1 MKKAISLFLALIMC
15 LSLCACG
22 GTKAET
28 EAPKTDTPTSV
39 DTIDFTVDDGRLVYS
54 GIEIPNSGLT
64 SKTDLLL
71 VEFEYTNLKS
81 EPQHC
86 DGDFNIQF
94 FQNSVETDNIWSIE
108 VSSSG
113 GEQYDLYDNFSKQ
126 VISNTTIPVATFV
139 KIKDNSPLTIVVS
152 ERAGQ
157 QDVFQQME
165 VDISS
170 LIP

>member
-64 SKTDLLL
+64 STTDLLL
-71 VEFEYTNLKS
+71 VEFEYTNL
-81 EPQHC
+81 
-86 DGDFNIQF
+86 
-94 FQNSVETDNIWSIE
+94 
-108 VSSSG
+108 
-113 GEQYDLYDNFSKQ
+113 
-126 VISNTTIPVATFV
+126 VISITAT
-139 KIKDNSPLTIVVS
+139 
-152 ERAGQ
+152 
-157 QDVFQQME
+157 
-165 VDISS
+165 S
-170 LIP
+170 LW